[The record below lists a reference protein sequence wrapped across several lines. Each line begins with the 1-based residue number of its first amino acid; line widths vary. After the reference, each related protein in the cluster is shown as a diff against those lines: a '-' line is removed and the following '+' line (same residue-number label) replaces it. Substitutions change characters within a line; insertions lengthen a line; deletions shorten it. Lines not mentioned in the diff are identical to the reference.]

1 MLALILAAVLSSA
14 PATHVEDTILTA
26 IFAAQGARAERAR
39 LASWLDEQDATR
51 RQAIERQDRRVN
63 PFADDA
69 KVSPFASDDLKPNP
83 FDGPP
88 RLFWWTPTSPGG
100 EQ

>member
-1 MLALILAAVLSSA
+1 MLALIIAAALSSTPIA
-14 PATHVEDTILTA
+14 HAEDALMTA
-26 IFAAQGARAERAR
+26 IYAAQGLRAERAR
-39 LASWLDEQDATR
+39 LSAWLDEQDATR
-51 RQAIERQDRRVN
+51 RQAIERQDRRAN

-69 KVSPFASDDLKPNP
+69 KASPFASDDLKPNP